1 MSDQQRE
8 HKDDLFDEIDQRTN
22 LAMSNEMEM
31 LTFYLNDG
39 QLYGLNVFKI
49 IEIIETPKEIT
60 RFPNAHPVIKGGVD
74 FRGKCINLIDLG
86 EYLGMEPVDLTTGHS
101 YMLICEYSTTI
112 QGFLVTQPNILVT
125 KKWDDIIRPEGE
137 VYESSCL
144 TAITYHDDEPIQML
158 DVEKALNDIIGIDIT
173 VSEELVERGKRV
185 VEKRHHILAVDDSK
199 AACMLINSV
208 LDQMGIER
216 TVVDNGPEALKLLE
230 RSIGKDG
237 KSTYTVV
244 FTDIEMPIMDGFT
257 FTRKVRKNPKFANI
271 YLAVHS
277 SLSNKTNEYK
287 AKKLGANDF
296 IPKFTPNNM
305 ARLVL
310 EQIEKANRIA
320 AGDELD
326 GSVSQEVT
334 RTTADVA

>member
-1 MSDQQRE
+1 MAAE
-8 HKDDLFDEIDQRTN
+8 NKDELFEEIDQRTN

-49 IEIIETPKEIT
+49 IEIIETPKAIT
-60 RFPNAHPVIKGGVD
+60 KIPHAHPVIKGGVD
-74 FRGKCINLIDLG
+74 FRGHCINLIDLG
-86 EYLGMEPVDLTTGHS
+86 EYLGMAPIDLDNTIS
-101 YMLICEYSTTI
+101 YMLICEYSTTT
-112 QGFLVTQPNILVT
+112 QGFLVTRPNVLVT
-125 KKWDDIIRPEGE
+125 KNWDEIIRPDGE

-144 TAITYHDDEPIQML
+144 TAITYHNDEPIQLL
-158 DVEKALNDIIGIDIT
+158 DVEKALNDIIGIDIK
-173 VSEELVERGKRV
+173 VADDLVKRGKQL

-230 RSIGKDG
+230 NSIGPDG
-237 KSTYTVV
+237 ESKYTVV

-257 FTRKVRKNPKFANI
+257 FTRKVRENKKFSNI

-277 SLSNKTNEYK
+277 SLSNKSNEYK
-287 AKKLGANDF
+287 AQKLGANDF

-305 ARLVL
+305 ARLVI
-310 EQIEKANRIA
+310 EQIEKANAARQA
-320 AGDELD
+320 AGQQEA
-326 GSVSQEVT
+326 VSPEQE
-334 RTTADVA
+334 AAAS